1 MWLQAVTSLAAG
13 ESFTKGQTM
22 TSSDGQSKLVF
33 QGDGNIVVG
42 VPLQTCTDGQAQTLS
57 CLRLRSSMASCLLC
71 SASLLHTSQ
80 LTSDF

>member
-22 TSSDGQSKLVF
+22 TSPDGQSKLVF

-42 VPLQTCTDGQAQTLS
+42 ISLQTCIDGQPYTFS
-57 CLRLRSSMASCLLC
+57 CLG
-71 SASLLHTSQ
+71 
-80 LTSDF
+80 F